1 MWIKFEWSGLK
12 IRPAMTFPQSLIQS
26 KALTLFIFKGE
37 EATEEKLKLA
47 EVGSWDL
54 GQEAVFIT

>member
-26 KALTLFIFKGE
+26 KALTLFISKGK

-47 EVGSWDL
+47 QVGS
-54 GQEAVFIT
+54 